1 MNYEELRVS
10 APFEVGKFKYIII
23 THRSKKV
30 PLEVYIEEC
39 QLNVTDGNKPGYVSV
54 EIKYK
59 VNYRGKVKWITP
71 KEIFYTKE
79 DALKQIEY
87 EEKKKLNYE

>member
-23 THRSKKV
+23 THRDKKV

-39 QLNVTDGNKPGYVSV
+39 QLNVTEGSDAGYVSV

-59 VNYRGKVKWITP
+59 VNYRGKAKWITP

-79 DALKQIEY
+79 DALKQIEH
-87 EEKKKLNYE
+87 EENCKV

>member
-1 MNYEELRVS
+1 MNYEELRIS

-23 THRSKKV
+23 SYRGKKA

-39 QLNVTDGNKPGYVSV
+39 QLNVTPGGEQGYVSV
-54 EIKYK
+54 ETKYK
-59 VNYRGKVKWITP
+59 VNYRGKAKWITP

-79 DALKQIEY
+79 DALRHIEY
-87 EEKKKLNYE
+87 EENCKV

>member
-30 PLEVYIEEC
+30 PLEVYVEEC
-39 QLNVTDGNKPGYVSV
+39 QLNVTKGSEPGYVSV
-54 EIKYK
+54 ETKYK
-59 VNYRGKVKWITP
+59 VNYRGKAKWITP
-71 KEIFYTKE
+71 KEICDTKE

-87 EEKKKLNYE
+87 EEKHKV

>member
-23 THRSKKV
+23 TYRGKKM
-30 PLEVYIEEC
+30 PLEVYVEEC
-39 QLNVTDGNKPGYVSV
+39 QLNVTEGSDPGYVSV

-59 VNYRGKVKWITP
+59 VNYRGKVKWVTP

-79 DALKQIEY
+79 DALKQIEH
-87 EEKKKLNYE
+87 EENCKV

>member
-23 THRSKKV
+23 THQSKKV
-30 PLEVYIEEC
+30 PLEVYVEEC
-39 QLNVTDGNKPGYVSV
+39 QLNITEGSKSGYVSV
-54 EIKYK
+54 ETKYK
-59 VNYRGKVKWITP
+59 VNYRGKAKWITP

-79 DALKQIEY
+79 DALKQIEN
-87 EEKKKLNYE
+87 ETNNKI